1 MNQVEETMKRIAQRE
16 LREEGRGMQKE
27 QSRMCDLAPGAIE
40 DLAQGSMDEIAHYYK
55 IWLQQVER
63 SRKSIESIVDDMS
76 IPKAESARR
85 VLIELGHMLFH
96 CHTRLADT
104 YKHYSNEI
112 DPLLN
117 ASIPDIPNRYH
128 GSDFL
133 DTARRSGVDVSEP
146 SIAERMSAVQ
156 PLITPAAPRY
166 RTAERPSE
174 EQLDK
179 IEELMSKRGDS
190 RVYEDKCLDS
200 HVIVQSDD
208 GGPLATARNIKVRK
222 DYFAHLERSFH
233 TLINLMW
240 AAEPIVAYGTRVVAM
255 LESVADA
262 PISVH
267 QSQRKA
273 HRLGNLVAELSK
285 QLAAIHNG
293 PDAKEIRE
301 SMARAIKFPESM
313 ARAIK
318 FPESM
323 ARAIKFPEGDSRRV
337 HEIEKKVEA
346 RDSAEQEELVKFLH
360 GDIAHLSIFANT
372 VLVIA
377 RRLVDG
383 VINDEKV
390 CETGKVIATA
400 LDGELTNLKQMLKI
414 VKRSVPSSMMKMIEG
429 RPSDMMIREA
439 KERHGIYETD
449 AEVEQSEDKDPKPIS
464 RIKIDEAEA
473 MLKDGRLIEILNSSC
488 EEIFLDTQVDRGIL
502 EEFCQELDTG
512 CRMYDDERGY
522 RVVINSTAFMYIFRY
537 IDTDTLELTGAKRVV
552 RPGTQTQVEVRKTFH
567 APRVRDLKEIFTLIT
582 RNEIG
587 NADELRDY
595 LIGEVRHLDNLDKQ
609 PGEDQPAEDE
619 QTQPQP
625 RPRVGQR
632 RIIRIEE
639 QTLRELV
646 KMIDTVR
653 EDNTH
658 DGALMVTG
666 VLLESKFKVDA
677 FDVTLEA
684 LPGTQEGGN
693 YEVGATGLP
702 FPEQSKDEIGDDE
715 LESSDGSV
723 TS

>member
-133 DTARRSGVDVSEP
+133 DTARRSGVDVSD
-146 SIAERMSAVQ
+146 S
-156 PLITPAAPRY
+156 PLITPAAPRE
-166 RTAERPSE
+166 RTVERPSE

-262 PISVH
+262 PVSVH

-273 HRLGNLVAELSK
+273 RHLGDLVAELSK

-293 PDAKEIRE
+293 PDAKEIR
-301 SMARAIKFPESM
+301 
-313 ARAIK
+313 
-318 FPESM
+318 ESM

-449 AEVEQSEDKDPKPIS
+449 AEVEQSEDKAISSSSDPKPIS

-473 MLKDGRLIEILNSSC
+473 MLKDDRLIEILNSSC
-488 EEIFLDTQVDRGIL
+488 EEIFLDTQVNRGIL

-552 RPGTQTQVEVRKTFH
+552 RPGTQTQVEIRATFRV
-567 APRVRDLKEIFTLIT
+567 PKVRDLKEIFTLIT